1 MSIMDNESARLPGDY
16 QRKDPDLVK
25 VIRCGNCAKLSKQ
38 SNVAYCTYF
47 GCYMDLDGY
56 CSYGQKTEA

>member
-25 VIRCGNCAKLSKQ
+25 VTRCEHLLMCDKE
-38 SNVAYCTYF
+38 VV
-47 GCYMDLDGY
+47 
-56 CSYGQKTEA
+56 EV